1 MKPNLDAAARA
12 MREFIVALGVPAGD
26 PELQGTP
33 ERVAHA
39 FIDELLDGYRVDPE
53 ALLADALASESRGLV
68 AIRGVAFASVCPHH
82 LLPSLGRASIAY
94 LPGGRI
100 VGLGVIARLVDAYA
114 HRLVLQETLGQ
125 QLADAL
131 VTHLGARA
139 AGVSLDAQHTCL
151 AARGE
156 RQADA
161 RVVTHGFAGAWRD
174 DAASRVEFFA
184 AVAGA

>member
-1 MKPNLDAAARA
+1 MKANLDAAARA
-12 MREFIVALGVPAGD
+12 MRDFVAALGVPAGD

-39 FIDELLDGYRVDPE
+39 FIDELLDGYSVDPA

-68 AIRGVAFASVCPHH
+68 AVRGVAFASVCPHH
-82 LLPSLGRASIAY
+82 LLPSVGRASVAY
-94 LPGGRI
+94 LPGGRL

-125 QLADAL
+125 QIADAL
-131 VTHLGARA
+131 ETHLGARA
-139 AGVSLDAQHTCL
+139 AGVTLDATHTCL

-156 RQADA
+156 RQPDA
-161 RVVTHGFAGAWRD
+161 RVVTHSFAGAWRD
-174 DAASRVEFFA
+174 DATARAEFFA
-184 AVAGA
+184 ALAGA